1 MLLCRAASALWGLP
15 ELKGETAKQQWCLV
29 VLVEI
34 LFEHKKPFFFFNL
47 KTTLN

>member
-15 ELKGETAKQQWCLV
+15 ELKGETAKEQRCLV

-34 LFEHKKPFFFFNL
+34 LFEHRDFFINL
-47 KTTLN
+47 KPTLN